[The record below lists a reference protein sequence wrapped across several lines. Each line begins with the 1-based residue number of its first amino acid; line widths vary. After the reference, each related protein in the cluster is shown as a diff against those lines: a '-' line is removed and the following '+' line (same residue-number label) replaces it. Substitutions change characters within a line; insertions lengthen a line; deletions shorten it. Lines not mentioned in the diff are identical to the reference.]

1 MLITISRQFAAG
13 GSQIAQHAAAALGW
27 KLVDNELVDAVAA
40 RAGVSP
46 QEVAEREERPST
58 FIERLARV
66 TALELPELFLPTAD
80 AFEEHGEAHFV
91 RITRALVEELA
102 AEKRCIVV
110 GRASA
115 AVLARARDTLHVRI
129 VAPVPYRLQRAIH
142 ELGLQEDEAER
153 TLEETDL
160 NRSRYHREYYHRDCT
175 DPVNYDIVLNSD
187 RVGLDGAAE
196 IIVARARALGWR

>member
-1 MLITISRQFAAG
+1 MPRASVIDDAFGPIANTQAFDHSHHPAMSPPCGMSEGLPIGMMLIGRAYEEATSYRAA
-13 GSQIAQHAAAALGW
+13 
-27 KLVDNELVDAVAA
+27 
-40 RAGVSP
+40 P
-46 QEVAEREERPST
+46 
-58 FIERLARV
+58 
-66 TALELPELFLPTAD
+66 

-91 RITRALVEELA
+91 RITRSLVEELA

-129 VAPVPYRLQRAIH
+129 VAPVAYRLQRAIL
-142 ELGLQEDEAER
+142 ELGLQKGEAER

-175 DPVNYDIVLNSD
+175 DPVNYDIVLNTE

-196 IIVARARALGWR
+196 IIVSQARALGWT